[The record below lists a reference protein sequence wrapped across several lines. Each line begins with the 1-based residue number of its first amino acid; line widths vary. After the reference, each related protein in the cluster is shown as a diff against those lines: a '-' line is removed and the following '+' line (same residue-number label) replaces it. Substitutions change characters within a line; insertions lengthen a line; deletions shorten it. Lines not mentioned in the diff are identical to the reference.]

1 MTRPFSSRASRIVP
15 RPHRRRPRGQRG
27 FTLIELLV
35 SLVAGLIVGLAVV
48 SLSKNVANQFYEEV
62 RANAAETS
70 VRLASQRLRS
80 DLSRAGLMTTGNIFL
95 DPRAS
100 HAAGGNGAKG
110 LLPLQHL
117 TGIRIVSGGSL
128 TPITTYGLGGALAPP
143 AAFATAAAAQA
154 PEVPALTPDALAI
167 YGNLTSGDEYF
178 GSVDPGAPP
187 GCGGKVLRL
196 NLDDPSLL
204 RILRDVN
211 GVAVPAAQAQ
221 SALQQVFAPI
231 GGHAFYARVTDTKGY
246 YHYAATCV
254 VPASWDGTNAYVYL
268 QDPTATLTSLE
279 TGSQFGGVDGFET
292 VSVSPIQGA
301 YWFVGRVTTGALGTA
316 GALVENAASVALS
329 TQKFDLYRA
338 WISADGAGTILTN
351 DAEVVAEFAVDFKLG
366 FTVDDPAQP
375 EGSPAKALAFGF
387 TSLPSDKNPWAN
399 RDITTA
405 APSVIGRG
413 TQGPHRIRSVRY
425 RLTTRAATPDRDQA
439 LPPPPGS
446 DFLYRYRIGALYAR
460 ARVTQG
466 EVALVNQARMNY

>member
-1 MTRPFSSRASRIVP
+1 MTPLFPSRTNRSISR
-15 RPHRRRPRGQRG
+15 RGRRG

-62 RANAAETS
+62 RANSAETS

-80 DLSRAGLMTTGNIFL
+80 DISRAGLMTTGNIFS
-95 DPRAS
+95 DPRTS
-100 HAAGGNGAKG
+100 HAPGGNGAKG

-117 TGIRIVSGGSL
+117 TGIRIVSSGSL
-128 TPITTYGLGGALAPP
+128 VPQTTYGLGSAPVPP
-143 AAFATAAAAQA
+143 AAFGTAAAAQA
-154 PEVPALTPDALAI
+154 PVLTPDAFAV

-178 GSVDPGAPP
+178 GSVDQGAPG

-204 RILRDVN
+204 RILRDST
-211 GVAVPAAQAQ
+211 GALVPVAQAE
-221 SALQQVFAPI
+221 SALAQMFAPI
-231 GGHAFYARVTDTKGY
+231 AGHAFYARVTDTKGF
-246 YHYAATCV
+246 YHYSATCL
-254 VPASWDGTNAYVYL
+254 VPATWDGTNAYVYL
-268 QDPTATLTSLE
+268 QDPKATLTSLE
-279 TGSQFGGVDGFET
+279 TSSQFGGVDGFET

-301 YWFVGRVTTGALGTA
+301 YWYVGRVTAGSLGVA
-316 GALVENAASVALS
+316 GALVENAANVSLS

-338 WISADGAGTILTN
+338 WISADGSGTILTN
-351 DAEVVAEFAVDFKLG
+351 DSEVVAEFAVDLKLG

-375 EGSPAKALAFGF
+375 EASPAKALVLGF
-387 TSLPSDKNPWAN
+387 ASLPSDKDPWAN

-405 APSVIGRG
+405 APSVPGRG
-413 TQGPHRIRSVRY
+413 SQGPHRIRSVRY
-425 RLTTRAATPDRDQA
+425 RFTTRAATPDRDQA
-439 LPPPPGS
+439 LAPPPGS